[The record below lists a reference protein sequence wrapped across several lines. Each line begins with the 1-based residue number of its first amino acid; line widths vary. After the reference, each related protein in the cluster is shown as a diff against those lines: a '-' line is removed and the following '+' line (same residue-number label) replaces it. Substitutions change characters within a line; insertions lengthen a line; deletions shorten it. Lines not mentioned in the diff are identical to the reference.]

1 MVGDFFT
8 KPLQGAKFRKFRKIF
23 MNLVDDGDFYF
34 FMKNDVLMRNDAL
47 PHSLIFIGRMVSQT
61 YHRSVLE
68 SEKLCTIVAKIA
80 PHTRHFYF
88 CLDVD

>member
-1 MVGDFFT
+1 
-8 KPLQGAKFRKFRKIF
+8 
-23 MNLVDDGDFYF
+23 
-34 FMKNDVLMRNDAL
+34 MRNDAL

-80 PHTRHFYF
+80 PRMHNYIFIYTWIQKENQVRLFNNLTIFNKPNYQN
-88 CLDVD
+88 V